1 MCDTMYTKSKQELDA
16 INNAKMVI
24 AKVLSTYATASAGGQ
39 KTSSAN
45 QNDTSTNK
53 LEVLIDKCSIQVT
66 NEVIDGHIPYEQA
79 INTMTAIG
87 MILSGRGKEFS
98 IPKDVTYRTINSS
111 TTVNAMDNVVDPS
124 EE

>member
-1 MCDTMYTKSKQELDA
+1 MCDTMFTKSKQELDA
-16 INNAKMVI
+16 INNAKTVI
-24 AKVLSTYATASAGGQ
+24 AKVLSTYAIASAGGQ

-45 QNDTSTNK
+45 HDDTPGNK
-53 LEVLIDKCSIQVT
+53 LEALIDKCSIQVT

-79 INTMTAIG
+79 INTMSAVG

-98 IPKDVTYRTINSS
+98 IPKEVSYRNLNQS
-111 TTVNAMDNVVDPS
+111 TTVDVMDTTVDPS